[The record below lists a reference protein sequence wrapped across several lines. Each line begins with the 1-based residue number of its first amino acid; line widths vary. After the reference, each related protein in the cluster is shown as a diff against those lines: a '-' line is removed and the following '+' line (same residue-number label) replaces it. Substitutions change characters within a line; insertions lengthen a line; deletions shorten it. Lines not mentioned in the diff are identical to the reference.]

1 MSKYIADLSNIPT
14 DLLIEELGKRN
25 IRTELLYS
33 IEDVNMVLDDVNSDR
48 EDDGKEE
55 IELSEEQKLNIL
67 NELAFDNETGS
78 INDQLYGLIT
88 RDFEEDSEDF

>member
-78 INDQLYGLIT
+78 INDQLYDLIT
-88 RDFEEDSEDF
+88 RDFEEYF